1 MEMECRY
8 ATGCS
13 SNHCSAIR
21 RVLENGKAGET
32 YNVGGRNELTNLSVV
47 NTLCGILDELR
58 PRPDRASYTSQMT
71 FVRDRPGHDRRYAID
86 AAKIERELNWRPSE
100 TFDTGI
106 RKTVEWYLANE
117 AWIENVTSGNYRQW
131 IDRQYQ

>member
-1 MEMECRY
+1 M
-8 ATGCS
+8 
-13 SNHCSAIR
+13 
-21 RVLENGKAGET
+21 LENGKAGET